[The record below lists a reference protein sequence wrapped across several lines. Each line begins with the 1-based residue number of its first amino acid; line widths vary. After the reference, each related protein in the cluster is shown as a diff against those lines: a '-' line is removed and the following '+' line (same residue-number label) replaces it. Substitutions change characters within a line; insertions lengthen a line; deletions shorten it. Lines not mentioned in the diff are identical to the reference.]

1 MLDPTQYQDWQIAQ
15 EAEKGLP
22 PVSYFQEQLG
32 LLPQEIIPYG
42 NTPKLDFMKIMA
54 RLSGKPDGKYIEVT
68 AITPTPLGEGKSTT
82 SLGLIEGLGK
92 LGKRVGG
99 CLRQPSGGPTMNV
112 KGSAAGGGNA
122 LLIPMTAF
130 SLGLTGDIN
139 DISNAHNLA
148 MVALNARMQHERNY
162 DDAALA
168 QRGLKR
174 LDIDPERV
182 QIGFVLDFCAQC
194 LRKIRIGLG
203 EGKMNGYEMD
213 SRADITVS
221 SELAGVLKQ
230 TLDISRAHD
239 DLLDITIRPLAD
251 VWGIEDGRTEI
262 PSQADIDIAL
272 RLVDVSKVS
281 VDGDT
286 LRISEPGMMLDLGA
300 VGKGY
305 GCDMAAEYLKG
316 TDAAGACVALGGS
329 IVVYGSKPDGTAWKV
344 GVKDPRAGAGTTM
357 GVISFGDGETAFV
370 STSGDYEKYFEQ
382 DGRRY
387 HHILDPRTGYP
398 AWNGTIAATVVCDNG
413 LTSDALSTLCMLMDK
428 DKAMKTIQEYGAEAV
443 IIDED
448 KNVYVSEGLK
458 DRFTITAED
467 YKLAE

>member
-1 MLDPTQYQDWQIAQ
+1 MKKWYWIAAVVVVMEAVIAMVIISGVRRSGESEYTRNTITMGTAASFTVYGSHGSENIDGMLKLIDSLDKDVLSWRSAD
-15 EAEKGLP
+15 
-22 PVSYFQEQLG
+22 S
-32 LLPQEIIPYG
+32 EIYRV
-42 NTPKLDFMKIMA
+42 NTTY
-54 RLSGKPDGKYIEVT
+54 KPDE
-68 AITPTPLGEGKSTT
+68 
-82 SLGLIEGLGK
+82 
-92 LGKRVGG
+92 
-99 CLRQPSGGPTMNV
+99 
-112 KGSAAGGGNA
+112 
-122 LLIPMTAF
+122 
-130 SLGLTGDIN
+130 
-139 DISNAHNLA
+139 
-148 MVALNARMQHERNY
+148 
-162 DDAALA
+162 
-168 QRGLKR
+168 
-174 LDIDPERV
+174 
-182 QIGFVLDFCAQC
+182 
-194 LRKIRIGLG
+194 
-203 EGKMNGYEMD
+203 
-213 SRADITVS
+213 DITVS

-251 VWGIEDGRTEI
+251 VWGIEDGRTEL
-262 PSQADIDIAL
+262 PSQADIDSAL

-286 LRISEPGMMLDLGA
+286 LRISEHGMMLDLGA

-329 IVVYGSKPDGTAWKV
+329 IVVYGSKPDGTDWKV

>member
-1 MLDPTQYQDWQIAQ
+1 MKKWYRIAAVVVAMTAVIAMVIISGVRRSGESEYTRNTITMGTAASFTVYGSHGSENIDGMLKLIDSLDKDVLSWRSAD
-15 EAEKGLP
+15 
-22 PVSYFQEQLG
+22 S
-32 LLPQEIIPYG
+32 EIYRV
-42 NTPKLDFMKIMA
+42 NTTY
-54 RLSGKPDGKYIEVT
+54 KPDE
-68 AITPTPLGEGKSTT
+68 
-82 SLGLIEGLGK
+82 
-92 LGKRVGG
+92 
-99 CLRQPSGGPTMNV
+99 
-112 KGSAAGGGNA
+112 
-122 LLIPMTAF
+122 
-130 SLGLTGDIN
+130 
-139 DISNAHNLA
+139 
-148 MVALNARMQHERNY
+148 
-162 DDAALA
+162 
-168 QRGLKR
+168 
-174 LDIDPERV
+174 
-182 QIGFVLDFCAQC
+182 
-194 LRKIRIGLG
+194 
-203 EGKMNGYEMD
+203 
-213 SRADITVS
+213 DITVS

-262 PSQADIDIAL
+262 PSQADIDSAL

-344 GVKDPRAGAGTTM
+344 GVKDPRAG
-357 GVISFGDGETAFV
+357 
-370 STSGDYEKYFEQ
+370 SGDYEKYFEQ

-458 DRFTITAED
+458 DRFTIMAED

>member
-1 MLDPTQYQDWQIAQ
+1 MKKWYRIAAVVVVMVAVIAMVIISGVRRSGESEYTRNTITMGTAASFTVYGSHGSENIDGMLKLIDSLDKDVLSWRSAD
-15 EAEKGLP
+15 
-22 PVSYFQEQLG
+22 S
-32 LLPQEIIPYG
+32 EIYRVN
-42 NTPKLDFMKIMA
+42 NTY
-54 RLSGKPDGKYIEVT
+54 KPDE
-68 AITPTPLGEGKSTT
+68 
-82 SLGLIEGLGK
+82 
-92 LGKRVGG
+92 
-99 CLRQPSGGPTMNV
+99 
-112 KGSAAGGGNA
+112 
-122 LLIPMTAF
+122 
-130 SLGLTGDIN
+130 
-139 DISNAHNLA
+139 
-148 MVALNARMQHERNY
+148 
-162 DDAALA
+162 
-168 QRGLKR
+168 
-174 LDIDPERV
+174 
-182 QIGFVLDFCAQC
+182 
-194 LRKIRIGLG
+194 
-203 EGKMNGYEMD
+203 
-213 SRADITVS
+213 DITVS
-221 SELAGVLKQ
+221 SGLAGVLKQ

-262 PSQADIDIAL
+262 PSQADIDSAL
-272 RLVDVSKVS
+272 RLVDVSKVG

-316 TDAAGACVALGGS
+316 
-329 IVVYGSKPDGTAWKV
+329 
-344 GVKDPRAGAGTTM
+344 
-357 GVISFGDGETAFV
+357 
-370 STSGDYEKYFEQ
+370 TSGDYEKYFEQ